1 MIATI
6 VHAPITSLISGI
18 TSSMVKHIKSRFS
31 PNFFLQTY
39 IAGSNLAF
47 TQANYTSSKD
57 KFTRKFPLLAMNPI
71 FSIDGLSDINVAALN
86 PITDPAANITGFNNF
101 NKLEVLKSDK
111 AKITAL
117 ARRMVVNFEC
127 IIQLDVG
134 NQAINTV
141 NQVKNSFLFDQI
153 QVMENEL
160 TVEIPKEFLELIYP
174 NKTIDQMDAKE
185 IALLTLGKVQKKKNL
200 STGNIQ
206 FFFTYSANIMMKF
219 ESLSYE
225 KNMMKMTQGKSA
237 VKFSVTTEAWF
248 LSMFTLEDSFGGAV
262 NEDTYLRIKD
272 IYSKMGAGI
281 ELNFSV
287 KLNPLDKIMNGN
299 QLLWSFTYM
308 SDANVVQDILP
319 VTEDIP
325 AEIKTAILLHP
336 EKYDIVVVDE
346 YNAIVTPTTGYTVNP
361 ATLNITLLYP
371 FFNTQYMVCIFA
383 KKDYIAQDVFM
394 EE

>member
-1 MIATI
+1 
-6 VHAPITSLISGI
+6 
-18 TSSMVKHIKSRFS
+18 
-31 PNFFLQTY
+31 
-39 IAGSNLAF
+39 
-47 TQANYTSSKD
+47 
-57 KFTRKFPLLAMNPI
+57 MNPI